1 MSPRFKV
8 TSQPALALL
17 IALAVSACGS
27 ADGDGNGDGAVSAT
41 SSLRYSRCQ
50 EQTALVFIP
59 SALMP
64 ALPDGFAYITP
75 IGNVGVAAVHISGA
89 SCETAEGEI
98 AHEVLAFA
106 LASLPE
112 RYTSPDIATY
122 AIALGGYSDSPRS
135 VAQFEAW
142 GLSGLIHLGEV
153 AIEAQELPALRI
165 GSVSASNAN
174 GSLRYNIEAVGPRS
188 VAEPGGGHT
197 RAVYLRDGA
206 VAGVIDAIYSEQTAM
221 YGVGAVTQTGDGPL
235 PVAVSVATGS
245 HAFDYSLEIVSP
257 RLD

>member
-1 MSPRFKV
+1 MSPFARAAP
-8 TSQPALALL
+8 SLL
-17 IALAVSACGS
+17 IALALGACGGSGDGGDDSAS
-27 ADGDGNGDGAVSAT
+27 ADGT
-41 SSLRYSRCQ
+41 LRYSHCD

-64 ALPDGFAYITP
+64 ALPEGFAYITP
-75 IGNVGVAAVHISGA
+75 AGDVGVAAVHISGA
-89 SCETAEGEI
+89 SCQTADGEV

-122 AIALGGYSDSPRS
+122 AIALGGYSDRPES

-142 GLSGLIHLGEV
+142 GLRGLIELGEV
-153 AIEAQELPALRI
+153 SVDAQELPALRI
-165 GSVSASNAN
+165 GSVSAGNAA
-174 GSLRYNIEAVGPRS
+174 GQLRYSIEAVGPRS

-221 YGVGAVTQTGDGPL
+221 IGVGVVTQSGDGPL
-235 PVAVSVATGS
+235 PVAVWPATGS